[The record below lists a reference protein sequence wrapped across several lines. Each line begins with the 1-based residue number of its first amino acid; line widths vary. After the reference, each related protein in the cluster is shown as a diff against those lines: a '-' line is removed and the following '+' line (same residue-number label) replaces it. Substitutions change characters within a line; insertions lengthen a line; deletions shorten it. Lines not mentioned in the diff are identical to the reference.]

1 MQQLPAGGGA
11 VVPAPT
17 VPGAGGPDAIDGE
30 LVPTLN
36 GYMRSRVFREVS
48 LKRAKGR
55 NDQGARGV

>member
-1 MQQLPAGGGA
+1 M
-11 VVPAPT
+11 VPAPT